1 MGMPRL
7 LIFSCDPSYSG
18 LARLPKSIKA
28 AGFEVAAL
36 CFPQSFLAKTRYLD
50 QIFLLTKN
58 SLTKTMNADKTL
70 KQLVEVMTIWSPDL
84 LIFGDEST
92 VAFGHYLVQNSAKFK
107 TLLPDPILQVIKS
120 SLGDPEFFEA
130 TLFKNKTL
138 EVAHSLGI
146 RAPAAVS
153 VTTSDA
159 TLEVAKKSGYPI
171 VLKKEFGCSG
181 VGVKV
186 CSNQADLLEKL
197 PDFLPHPTSPFKSQI
212 RRFMKRDWFPEPKV
226 LSVQQFIK
234 GVTAMY
240 PVVAIKGEV
249 LAGFAAVKDLTVSA
263 TGPSSVIRFINHS
276 EMQATAIALIKEFK
290 FTGFASFDFILEEG
304 TNHAYL
310 LECNPRPVSILHLA
324 ALVGIDISEALFVRL
339 QGQEWEPQFTVEK
352 DLSIALFPQE
362 WKRDSSSENLRQLH
376 HDVPWDD
383 PELLKAYIS

>member
-1 MGMPRL
+1 
-7 LIFSCDPSYSG
+7 
-18 LARLPKSIKA
+18 
-28 AGFEVAAL
+28 
-36 CFPQSFLAKTRYLD
+36 
-50 QIFLLTKN
+50 
-58 SLTKTMNADKTL
+58 MNADKLL
-70 KQLVEVMTIWSPDL
+70 KKLVEVMTIWSPDL

-92 VAFGHYLVQNSAKFK
+92 VVFAHYLVQNSAKFK
-107 TLLPDPILQVIKS
+107 TLLSEPILQVIKS

-153 VTTSDA
+153 VTNSKDA
-159 TLEVAKKSGYPI
+159 LEVAEKIGYPI

-186 CSNQADLLEKL
+186 CSNQADLLATL
-197 PDFLPHPTSPFKSQI
+197 PDFLPQSTSSFKSQI
-212 RRFMKRDWFPEPKV
+212 LRFIKRDWFPRPKV

-240 PVVAIKGEV
+240 PVVALNGEV

-263 TGPSSVIRFINHS
+263 TGPSSVIRFTNNS

-310 LECNPRPVSILHLA
+310 LECNPRPVPILHLGTLA
-324 ALVGIDISEALFVRL
+324 GIDMSKSLFVQL
-339 QGQEWEPQFTVEK
+339 QNQKREPQLIVEK
-352 DLSIALFPQE
+352 ELSVALFPQE
-362 WKRDSSSENLRQLH
+362 WKRDSSSKNLDHLH

-383 PELLKAYIS
+383 PELLKAYIM